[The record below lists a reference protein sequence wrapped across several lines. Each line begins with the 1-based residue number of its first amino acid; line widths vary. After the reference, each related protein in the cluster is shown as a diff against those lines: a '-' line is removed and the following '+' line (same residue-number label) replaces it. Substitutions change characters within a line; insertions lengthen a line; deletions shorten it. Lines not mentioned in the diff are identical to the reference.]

1 MGLFDEENPPVEE
14 DQVFDDKEKI
24 RLFQTHNAS
33 GKSVK
38 HYLKVILPIVI
49 GVAVIVGLVVY
60 FMLPARGDVV
70 RAPHEMADAIE
81 AYYADTER
89 RSVADVTAYYCEDHY
104 AAMVQLEPNPYIP
117 GKPRDPNLPRHVLAL
132 NKENSGWEIRASNAT
147 NPDDP
152 CAQ

>member
-1 MGLFDEENPPVEE
+1 MGLFDEENLPVEQ
-14 DQVFDDKEKI
+14 DQLFDEKEKI
-24 RLFQTHNAS
+24 RLFQTHQAS

-49 GVAVIVGLVVY
+49 GVLIVAGLVVY

-104 AAMVQLEPNPYIP
+104 AATVQLEPIPYIP
-117 GKPRDPNLPRHVLAL
+117 GKPRDPTLPRHVLAF
-132 NKENSGWEIRASNAT
+132 NKENSGWEIKPSSAE
-147 NPDDP
+147 DP
-152 CAQ
+152 CL